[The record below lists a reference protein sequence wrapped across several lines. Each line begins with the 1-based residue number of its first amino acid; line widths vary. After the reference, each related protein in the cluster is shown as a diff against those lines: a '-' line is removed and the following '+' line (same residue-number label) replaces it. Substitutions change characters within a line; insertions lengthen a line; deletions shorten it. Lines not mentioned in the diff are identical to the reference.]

1 MSDFFANK
9 FKVILEA
16 EDDLPTPEPVDDEM
30 APPAEPPMP
39 TEPAADDDATIG
51 AIDDVE
57 PSPVGDVKKAE
68 AGRMKEE
75 LNEVITKVHEFTE
88 YLNGTDGDSLQRR
101 LNTADCDTLFAQI
114 SRSETKKISR
124 IAQDLSAL
132 VESLKGYILS
142 AEE

>member
-1 MSDFFANK
+1 MSEFFANK
-9 FKVILEA
+9 FRVILEA
-16 EDDLPTPEPVDDEM
+16 EDDLPTPEPV
-30 APPAEPPMP
+30 APANEPPLPM
-39 TEPAADDDATIG
+39 EPAADDQATLG

-68 AGRMKEE
+68 SGRMKGE
-75 LNEVITKVHEFTE
+75 LEEVIVRVSEFTE
-88 YLNGTDGDSLQRR
+88 YLNGTDSESLQRR
-101 LNTADCDTLFAQI
+101 LNNADCDTLFAQI